1 MGCRWAPGP
10 QEQWTPRR
18 VGALPHG
25 TLRPLVAS
33 PWLVGEEELQLV
45 PGQGHGAQGQ
55 GWGVGQGGAG
65 QGASLLSWLTVHRP
79 SQAALL
85 LRSACRCSWGQG
97 PRMRLPPRPAVRW
110 WELLGGGSCSF
121 SRGPC
126 LHVGHQGWRGETA
139 GRARSACR
147 RGAPAVAPQPEV
159 DTEPSP
165 DLLGSILSGQS
176 LLMMNGADIIIH
188 RDGSLSAKRAGEQLC
203 PRPPAALRTPRVRAT
218 RPGGSLCV
226 ADPAALGFT
235 LKQWVRVLKAK
246 DVFPSLADSAVGGG
260 VSRRPTG
267 PPCCGTAACL
277 LSQPQ
282 RPAQGLLHRS
292 GPRRV
297 SGLGWIWP

>member
-97 PRMRLPPRPAVRW
+97 PRMRLPPRPAVCW

-126 LHVGHQGWRGETA
+126 LHVGGT
-139 GRARSACR
+139 
-147 RGAPAVAPQPEV
+147 
-159 DTEPSP
+159 
-165 DLLGSILSGQS
+165 
-176 LLMMNGADIIIH
+176 
-188 RDGSLSAKRAGEQLC
+188 RAGG
-203 PRPPAALRTPRVRAT
+203 VR
-218 RPGGSLCV
+218 
-226 ADPAALGFT
+226 
-235 LKQWVRVLKAK
+235 QQ
-246 DVFPSLADSAVGGG
+246 G
-260 VSRRPTG
+260 VP
-267 PPCCGTAACL
+267 
-277 LSQPQ
+277 
-282 RPAQGLLHRS
+282 GLLA
-292 GPRRV
+292 GEVLLP
-297 SGLGWIWP
+297 WPPSRKWTQSPALTCWGASCLARAF